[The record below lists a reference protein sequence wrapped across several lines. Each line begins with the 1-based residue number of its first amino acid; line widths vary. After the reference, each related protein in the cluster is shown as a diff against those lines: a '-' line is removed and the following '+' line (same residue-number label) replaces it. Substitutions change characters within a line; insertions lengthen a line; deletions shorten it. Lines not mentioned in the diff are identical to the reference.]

1 MFEGVFILSV
11 LTALAA
17 ATLTSVQPSDSV
29 PPAVP
34 APTAEQV
41 SSAAASAAPAAPAAP
56 MHPVTADPS
65 AAHPAAHPAAPA
77 LATPPGALLP
87 LAGEI
92 VVSGSLKA
100 PPGDPL
106 ARVNEK
112 SYEVL
117 QTVDDKLVGPVAMR
131 YEKGVPRPLRMAL
144 RNFIRNVR
152 EPVVAIA
159 YLLEIKPGKAF
170 ETVGRFGINST
181 IGLGGTIDL
190 ARAKPF
196 NLPYRQN
203 GLANVLGYY
212 GVGPGPYLF
221 LPLVG
226 PTTVRDLFGLIT
238 DRLVLPVG
246 VGTPFNKSYYAL
258 PINTIDALDYRNEA
272 DEDFKRLRDSTDPY
286 STYRRVYLQSRIDQI
301 EALHG
306 RGPLV
311 KGQVRYGP
319 FARPVGAAAGAL
331 PSAELEVKNPEPAPA
346 SAPAPIAAPA
356 PAAEAAPAAPISE
369 AQPAPIP
376 AAPIPSAPPAP
387 VFVSQPVAHRL

>member
-1 MFEGVFILSV
+1 MASAPPADVQ
-11 LTALAA
+11 AAPAA
-17 ATLTSVQPSDSV
+17 A
-29 PPAVP
+29 AVP
-34 APTAEQV
+34 E
-41 SSAAASAAPAAPAAP
+41 AAASAAVPPAGPNSGPSSGPQTAPAAQ
-56 MHPVTADPS
+56 
-65 AAHPAAHPAAPA
+65 PAQDA
-77 LATPPGALLP
+77 LPP

-100 PPGDPL
+100 PPEDPL
-106 ARVNEK
+106 ARANET

-117 QTVDDKLVGPVAMR
+117 QTIDDKFVGPVAKG

-170 ETVGRFGINST
+170 ETVGRFGINTT
-181 IGLGGTIDL
+181 IGLGGTIDV
-190 ARAKPF
+190 ARSKPF

-203 GLANVLGYY
+203 GLSNVLGYY

-226 PTTVRDLFGLIT
+226 PTTVRDLFGLIA
-238 DRLVLPVG
+238 DRLVLPLG
-246 VGTPFNKSYYAL
+246 VGTPFNKPWYAI

-272 DEDFKRLRDSTDPY
+272 DEDFTRLRNAADPY

-311 KGQVRYGP
+311 HGQVRYGP
-319 FARPVGAAAGAL
+319 FARPVGAAAA
-331 PSAELEVKNPEPAPA
+331 PVSAAEKRVMEQDDAAADAASTPAP
-346 SAPAPIAAPA
+346 PAAPA
-356 PAAEAAPAAPISE
+356 PTAEPAPVVQ
-369 AQPAPIP
+369 QPAPP
-376 AAPIPSAPPAP
+376 PPPPPAP
-387 VFVSQPVAHRL
+387 VFISQPVVQPLP

>member
-1 MFEGVFILSV
+1 M
-11 LTALAA
+11 
-17 ATLTSVQPSDSV
+17 
-29 PPAVP
+29 
-34 APTAEQV
+34 
-41 SSAAASAAPAAPAAP
+41 
-56 MHPVTADPS
+56 
-65 AAHPAAHPAAPA
+65 
-77 LATPPGALLP
+77 
-87 LAGEI
+87 
-92 VVSGSLKA
+92 SGSLKA
-100 PPGDPL
+100 PPEDPL
-106 ARVNEK
+106 ARANEK

-117 QTVDDKLVGPVAMR
+117 QTVDDVFVGPVAKG

-159 YLLEIKPGKAF
+159 YVLEIKPGKAA
-170 ETVGRFGINST
+170 ETVARFGINTT
-181 IGLGGTIDL
+181 IGLGGMIDV

-226 PTTVRDLFGLIT
+226 PTTVRDLFGLFA
-238 DRLVLPVG
+238 DRLVLPLG
-246 VGTPFNKSYYAL
+246 VGTPFNKAWYAI

-272 DEDFKRLRDSTDPY
+272 DEDFKRLRDAANPY
-286 STYRRVYLQSRIDQI
+286 ATYRRVYLQSRIDQI

-331 PSAELEVKNPEPAPA
+331 PSAELEVVKPDWEPDTAPATEPAPA
-346 SAPAPIAAPA
+346 PAV
-356 PAAEAAPAAPISE
+356 E
-369 AQPAPIP
+369 AQPAP
-376 AAPIPSAPPAP
+376 PSPPPPPPAP
-387 VFVSQPVAHRL
+387 VFVSQPVVQPIP

>member
-1 MFEGVFILSV
+1 M
-11 LTALAA
+11 
-17 ATLTSVQPSDSV
+17 
-29 PPAVP
+29 
-34 APTAEQV
+34 
-41 SSAAASAAPAAPAAP
+41 
-56 MHPVTADPS
+56 
-65 AAHPAAHPAAPA
+65 
-77 LATPPGALLP
+77 
-87 LAGEI
+87 
-92 VVSGSLKA
+92 SGSLKA

-106 ARVNEK
+106 ARANEK

-117 QTVDDKLVGPVAMR
+117 QTVDDKLVGPVAAG
-131 YEKGVPRPLRMAL
+131 YEKGVPRPLRMGL

-181 IGLGGTIDL
+181 IGLGGTIDV
-190 ARAKPF
+190 ARSKPF

-226 PTTVRDLFGLIT
+226 PTTVRDLFGLIA
-238 DRLVLPVG
+238 DRLVLPLG
-246 VGTPFNKSYYAL
+246 VGTPFNKPYYAI

-272 DEDFKRLRDSTDPY
+272 DEDFKRLRNADDPY
-286 STYRRVYLQSRIDQI
+286 ATYRRVYLQSRIDQI

-311 KGQVRYGP
+311 HGQVRYGP
-319 FARPVGAAAGAL
+319 FARPVGAAADAV
-331 PSAELEVKNPEPAPA
+331 SAAEKKVMEMDSVPEHV
-346 SAPAPIAAPA
+346 AAPA
-356 PAAEAAPAAPISE
+356 PVVESP
-369 AQPAPIP
+369 PAPP
-376 AAPIPSAPPAP
+376 APPPPPPAP
-387 VFVSQPVAHRL
+387 VFISQPVVQPIP

>member
-1 MFEGVFILSV
+1 M
-11 LTALAA
+11 
-17 ATLTSVQPSDSV
+17 
-29 PPAVP
+29 
-34 APTAEQV
+34 
-41 SSAAASAAPAAPAAP
+41 
-56 MHPVTADPS
+56 
-65 AAHPAAHPAAPA
+65 
-77 LATPPGALLP
+77 
-87 LAGEI
+87 
-92 VVSGSLKA
+92 SGSLKA

-106 ARVNEK
+106 ARANYK

-117 QTVDDKLVGPVAMR
+117 QTVDDKFVGPVAAG
-131 YEKGVPRPLRMAL
+131 YQKGVPYPARMAL

-159 YLLEIKPGKAF
+159 YVLEIKPGKAA

-181 IGLGGTIDL
+181 IGLGGMIDL
-190 ARAKPF
+190 ARSKPF

-226 PTTVRDLFGLIT
+226 PTTVRDLFGLIA
-238 DRLVLPVG
+238 DRLVLPIG

-258 PINTIDALDYRNEA
+258 PINTLDALDYRNEA
-272 DEDFKRLRDSTDPY
+272 DEDFKRLRDADDPY

-311 KGQVRYGP
+311 HGQVRYGP
-319 FARPVGAAAGAL
+319 FARPVGAPAGAL
-331 PSAELEVKNPEPAPA
+331 PAAERPAAEQPATDAA
-346 SAPAPIAAPA
+346 SAPSAAPA
-356 PAAEAAPAAPISE
+356 PAQQV
-369 AQPAPIP
+369 QPAPPP
-376 AAPIPSAPPAP
+376 APPAPPAPPPAP
-387 VFVSQPVAHRL
+387 VFVSHPVVQPIL

>member
-1 MFEGVFILSV
+1 MQGPFFLSV
-11 LTALAA
+11 LTVLAA
-17 ATLTSVQPSDSV
+17 ATLASTQ
-29 PPAVP
+29 PAVAAPPQP
-34 APTAEQV
+34 AAQP
-41 SSAAASAAPAAPAAP
+41 AASAPAATP
-56 MHPVTADPS
+56 D
-65 AAHPAAHPAAPA
+65 A
-77 LATPPGALLP
+77 LPPLP
-87 LAGEI
+87 GEI

-106 ARVNEK
+106 ALANEK

-117 QTVDDKLVGPVAMR
+117 QTVDDKLVGPVAGA

-170 ETVGRFGINST
+170 ETVGRFAINTT
-181 IGLGGTIDL
+181 IGLGGTIDV
-190 ARAKPF
+190 ARSKPF

-226 PTTVRDLFGLIT
+226 PTTVRDLFGLIA
-238 DRLVLPVG
+238 DRLVLPLG
-246 VGTPFNKSYYAL
+246 VGTPFNKPYYAI
-258 PINTIDALDYRNEA
+258 PINVIDALDYRNEA
-272 DEDFKRLRDSTDPY
+272 DEDFKRLRDAADPY
-286 STYRRVYLQSRIDQI
+286 ATYRRVYLQSRIDQI

-319 FARPVGAAAGAL
+319 FARPVGAAA
-331 PSAELEVKNPEPAPA
+331 A
-346 SAPAPIAAPA
+346 SVS
-356 PAAEAAPAAPISE
+356 AAEKEVTEQDDKAADAATTVAQPAAPTAE
-369 AQPAPIP
+369 P
-376 AAPIPSAPPAP
+376 APPAP
-387 VFVSQPVAHRL
+387 LPPPPSPVFISEPVVQPLP

>member
-1 MFEGVFILSV
+1 MAS
-11 LTALAA
+11 A
-17 ATLTSVQPSDSV
+17 
-29 PPAVP
+29 PPADADP
-34 APTAEQV
+34 
-41 SSAAASAAPAAPAAP
+41 AASAAAAAPAPSVVATPAAAP
-56 MHPVTADPS
+56 PEAPAAKS
-65 AAHPAAHPAAPA
+65 AAAASDQ
-77 LATPPGALLP
+77 LPPLP
-87 LAGEI
+87 GEI
-92 VVSGSLKA
+92 VVSGSQKA

-106 ARVNEK
+106 ARANEK

-117 QTVDDKLVGPVAMR
+117 QAVDDKFVGPVASG

-159 YLLEIKPGKAF
+159 YLLEIKPGKMF

-181 IGLGGTIDL
+181 IGLGGTIDV
-190 ARAKPF
+190 ARSRPF

-226 PTTVRDLFGLIT
+226 PTTVRDLIGLVA
-238 DRLVLPVG
+238 DRLVVPFA
-246 VGTPFNKSYYAL
+246 VGTPFSKPWYAL
-258 PINTIDALDYRNEA
+258 PMSTIDALDYRNEA
-272 DEDFKRLRDSTDPY
+272 DEDFKRLRNAADPY

-311 KGQVRYGP
+311 KGQTRYGP
-319 FARPVGAAAGAL
+319 FARPIGAAAAPVSAAEKRVIEQDDKAADAATTEA
-331 PSAELEVKNPEPAPA
+331 PS
-346 SAPAPIAAPA
+346 AAPA
-356 PAAEAAPAAPISE
+356 PAAEPAPAV
-369 AQPAPIP
+369 QPP
-376 AAPIPSAPPAP
+376 APPAPPPPP
-387 VFVSQPVAHRL
+387 VFVSQPVVQPVP